1 MIAPAPPPPLTLSDF
16 LATYGEDDR
25 YELLNGSLIDLE
37 PTDQHEATLAFLD
50 QQLDREIDRQPL
62 SLLRTYGCLI
72 TPPTPHTA
80 LRPDLMILDR
90 AELDRE
96 PLIWSNDPIVSRATT
111 IKLIAEVVS
120 TCWQNDYVTK
130 IEEYAKFGVVEYWIV
145 DPIGLGSEQIMGVV
159 NQPIVVVCTLN
170 GDRYQQQVLTGEDGI
185 RSVLFPELQLTAA
198 QVLKNHES

>member
-1 MIAPAPPPPLTLSDF
+1 MIAPSQPLSLSDF

-90 AELDRE
+90 AELDSE
-96 PLIWSNDPIVSRATT
+96 PLIWSNDPIVSRGTT

-120 TCWQNDYVTK
+120 ACWQNDYVIK
-130 IEEYAKFGVVEYWIV
+130 VEEYAKFGVVEYWII
-145 DPIGLGSEQIMGVV
+145 DPIGLGSESMIGVA
-159 NQPIVVVCTLN
+159 NQPMIVICSLVD
-170 GDRYQQQVLTGEDGI
+170 DRYQQQVLKGDDGI
-185 RSVLFPELQLTAA
+185 RSVLFPELELTVD
-198 QVLKNHES
+198 QVLKNHDS